1 MRATFLTALILA
13 AANGAAI
20 AQDTSSAQRDPPAGI
35 DTLLAAALM
44 ANPRILAARDR
55 IEAARAREH
64 AAGLLPDPVLSIGIQ
79 NVPIGRER
87 GEVSQVG
94 DLPDMMTMRMA
105 GVGQSIPFPGKRSLE
120 RRIAHHETE
129 SAEARLLAVQREV
142 VREVREMYYSLAFQ
156 DRSLEILAR
165 NEEVL
170 AGLIR
175 TTDARYVIGFATQPD
190 VLKTRIEMGRLAEEA
205 VLLTEERRATLAQ
218 LNSLLDRETDLPVG
232 TARIPQ
238 RVEHAAV
245 AATAEAVR
253 FTSSALSAHAADSPL
268 PSLQALQATALRNN
282 AELLALEAM
291 LRAQAA
297 RAERARKDY
306 LPDFDL
312 SLMYG
317 QRSRRPDMV
326 TATISVPVPWQ
337 KGRKHD
343 QLASAADRELS
354 ALEAEHHEQA
364 NRVRA
369 RVAEL
374 YAGLD
379 GLRAQLGLYV
389 KAILPQS
396 SASLSSATA
405 AVPVGR
411 ADFQG
416 LLDAH
421 TTVLRYE
428 IAYHRALADFATRLA
443 ALEAIVGKEILQ

>member
-1 MRATFLTALILA
+1 M

-20 AQDTSSAQRDPPAGI
+20 AQDTSSAQQDPPDGI
-35 DTLLAAALM
+35 DAFVAAALT

-55 IEAARAREH
+55 IEAARARER
-64 AAGLLPDPVLSIGIQ
+64 AAGLLPDPILSIGVQ

-87 GEVSQVG
+87 SQAD
-94 DLPDMMTMRMA
+94 DLPDMMTMRLA
-105 GVGQSIPFPGKRSLE
+105 GIGQSIPFPGKRSLE
-120 RRIAHHETE
+120 RRIEHHETE
-129 SAEARLLAVQREV
+129 SAEADLLAVQRDV
-142 VREVREMYYSLAFQ
+142 IREVRETYYSLAFL

-165 NEEVL
+165 NQEVL
-170 AGLIR
+170 ASLIR
-175 TTDARYVIGFATQPD
+175 TTEARYVVGFATQPD

-205 VLLTEERRATLAQ
+205 VMLAEERNSRVAQ
-218 LNSLLDRETDLPVG
+218 LNALLDRETGVPVG

-238 RVEHAAV
+238 RIERAAV
-245 AATAEAVR
+245 AATAEGVR

-268 PSLQALQATALRNN
+268 PSLQELQATALRSN
-282 AELLALEAM
+282 ADLLAHEAM
-291 LRAQAA
+291 TRAQAT
-297 RAERARKDY
+297 RVERARRDY

-317 QRSRRPDMV
+317 QRSRRPDMI

-343 QLASAADRELS
+343 QVASAAGRELS
-354 ALEAEHHEQA
+354 ALEAEHQEQS

-369 RVAEL
+369 RIAEL

-389 KAILPQS
+389 KAILPQGY
-396 SASLSSATA
+396 ASLSSATA
-405 AVPVGR
+405 GFQVGR
-411 ADFQG
+411 ADFQA

-421 TTVLRYE
+421 ATVLRYE

-443 ALEAIVGKEILQ
+443 TLEAVVGKEILQ